1 MLTQSEADALL
12 AIQKQFVNT
21 KVLNLGQVALD
32 ETHDLISLDGREKFL
47 LDIWRGGINLKKY
60 RYNNRARVIY
70 ILARVDIGGP
80 PHRNPDGEI
89 VQAPH
94 IHIYREGYGDKWAY
108 PISKYSFST
117 PIDMITVLRD
127 FAKLCNIT
135 PLPQFQLRAY

>member
-12 AIQKQFVNT
+12 ALQKQFVNT
-21 KVLNLGQVALD
+21 KVLNLGRVALD

-47 LDIWRGGINLKKY
+47 LDIWRGGINLSKY

-80 PHRNPDGEI
+80 PHRNPDGI
-89 VQAPH
+89 IIPSPH
-94 IHIYREGYGDKWAY
+94 IHIYREGYADKWAY
-108 PISKYSFST
+108 PLSDYGFSA
-117 PIDMITVLRD
+117 PVDMVTVLRD

-135 PLPQFQLRAY
+135 LPPCQLRAY